1 MKKLKLKVMSAL
13 IIGSAIVGICYPT
26 QIAVAAD
33 GNLTDATVQSY
44 EDQIADIQ
52 RKKDQALNALT
63 NIQNDKTS
71 TWNTITELDKVIEY
85 NNQMK
90 GLAEGQIDELNKSI
104 NQKTA
109 DIEDKEN
116 RIEKQE
122 NAFLERMADV
132 YMDDNSDYLEII
144 LGSESLLDFLTKLD
158 YVNAIFDFD
167 AEVITDLTATK
178 EALEADKSALDE
190 QMATQ
195 QLRVADFENAIQE
208 NQAAYDDKLNYMSSL
223 EANEA
228 DWIETYNYNKQLE
241 EELNAEL
248 ENYLAELQRKSQ
260 SVYIGGDVGWP
271 LDANAS
277 YYISSEQGWRDLY
290 GVQDYHLGI
299 DIACTNG
306 TDVFA
311 ANGGTVLK
319 SEMHWSYGNYVLIDH
334 GGGISTLYAHMSD
347 RLVSAGDTV
356 SAGQIIGH
364 VGLTGNTFGYHLHFE
379 VRENGT
385 VVNPRNYLTF
395 P

>member
-13 IIGSAIVGICYPT
+13 IIGSAVVGICYPT

-122 NAFLERMADV
+122 NAFLKRMADV
-132 YMDDNSDYLEII
+132 YMDDNSDYIEII

-167 AEVITDLTATK
+167 AEVITDLTDTK

-228 DWIETYNYNKQLE
+228 DWIETYNYNRQLE

-260 SVYIGGDVGWP
+260 SVYIGGEIGWP

-290 GVQDYHLGI
+290 GVQDYHLGL
-299 DIACTNG
+299 DIACANG

-311 ANGGTVLK
+311 ANSGTVLK
-319 SEMHWSYGNYVLIDH
+319 SENHWSYGNYVLIDH

>member
-13 IIGSAIVGICYPT
+13 ILGSAIVGICYPT

-132 YMDDNSDYLEII
+132 YMDDNSDYIEII

-228 DWIETYNYNKQLE
+228 DWIETYNYNRQLE

-260 SVYIGGDVGWP
+260 SVYIGGEIGWP

-290 GVQDYHLGI
+290 GVQDYHLGL
-299 DIACTNG
+299 DIACANG

-311 ANGGTVLK
+311 ANSGTVLK
-319 SEMHWSYGNYVLIDH
+319 SENHWSYGNYVLI
-334 GGGISTLYAHMSD
+334 GGISTLYAHMSD

>member
-132 YMDDNSDYLEII
+132 YMDDNSDYIEII

-167 AEVITDLTATK
+167 AEVITDLIATK

-228 DWIETYNYNKQLE
+228 DWIETYNYNRQ
-241 EELNAEL
+241 
-248 ENYLAELQRKSQ
+248 
-260 SVYIGGDVGWP
+260 P
-271 LDANAS
+271 
-277 YYISSEQGWRDLY
+277 
-290 GVQDYHLGI
+290 
-299 DIACTNG
+299 
-306 TDVFA
+306 
-311 ANGGTVLK
+311 
-319 SEMHWSYGNYVLIDH
+319 
-334 GGGISTLYAHMSD
+334 
-347 RLVSAGDTV
+347 
-356 SAGQIIGH
+356 
-364 VGLTGNTFGYHLHFE
+364 
-379 VRENGT
+379 
-385 VVNPRNYLTF
+385 
-395 P
+395 

>member
-1 MKKLKLKVMSAL
+1 MKKFKLKIMSAI

-26 QIAVAAD
+26 QITVAAD
-33 GNLTDATVQSY
+33 GELTDATVQSY

-52 RKKDQALNALT
+52 RKKDQALDELAS
-63 NIQNDKTS
+63 IQTDKS
-71 TWNTITELDKVIEY
+71 NTWSTITELDKVIEY

-90 GLAEGQIDELNKSI
+90 TLAEGQMDELDKSI
-104 NQKTA
+104 SQKNA

-116 RIEKQE
+116 KIEKQE
-122 NAFLERMADV
+122 NAFLQRMVDV
-132 YMDDNSDYLEII
+132 YMDENSDYIEIL
-144 LGSESLLDFLTKLD
+144 LGSESLIDFLTKLD
-158 YVNAIFDFD
+158 YVNAVFDYD
-167 AEVITDLTATK
+167 ADVITELKANK
-178 EALEADKSALDE
+178 EALEADKVALDDQLE
-190 QMATQ
+190 IQ
-195 QLRVADFENAIQE
+195 QLRVADYENAIQE
-208 NQAAYDDKLNYMSSL
+208 NQAAYEDKLNYMSNL
-223 EANEA
+223 EENEA
-228 DWIETYNYNKQLE
+228 DWIETYNYNKELE
-241 EELNAEL
+241 EQLNSEL
-248 ENYLAELQRKSQ
+248 ENYLAELQKKSQ

-277 YYISSEQGWRDLY
+277 YYVSSEQGWRDLY

-299 DIACTNG
+299 DLACANG

-385 VVNPRNYLTF
+385 VVNPRNYLVF

>member
-13 IIGSAIVGICYPT
+13 IIGSAVVGICYPT

-132 YMDDNSDYLEII
+132 YMDDNSDYIEII

-167 AEVITDLTATK
+167 AEVITDLTDTK

-195 QLRVADFENAIQE
+195 QLRVADFENAIKE
-208 NQAAYDDKLNYMSSL
+208 NQAAYDDKLNYMSNL

-228 DWIETYNYNKQLE
+228 DWVATYNYNRQLE

-271 LDANAS
+271 LDASAS

-290 GVQDYHLGI
+290 GVQDYHLGL
-299 DIACTNG
+299 DIACANG

-319 SEMHWSYGNYVLIDH
+319 SEKHWSYGNYVLIDH

-347 RLVSAGDTV
+347 RQVSAGDTV

>member
-1 MKKLKLKVMSAL
+1 MKKFKLKIMSAI

-26 QIAVAAD
+26 QITVAAD
-33 GNLTDATVQSY
+33 GELTDATVQSY

-52 RKKDQALNALT
+52 RKKDQALDELAS
-63 NIQNDKTS
+63 IQTDKS
-71 TWNTITELDKVIEY
+71 NTWSTITELDKVIEY

-90 GLAEGQIDELNKSI
+90 TLAEGQMDELDKSI
-104 NQKTA
+104 SQKNA

-116 RIEKQE
+116 KIEKQE
-122 NAFLERMADV
+122 NAFLQRMVDV
-132 YMDDNSDYLEII
+132 YMDENSDYIEIL
-144 LGSESLLDFLTKLD
+144 LGSESLIDFLTKLD
-158 YVNAIFDFD
+158 YVNAVFDYD
-167 AEVITDLTATK
+167 ADVITELKVNK
-178 EALEADKSALDE
+178 EALEADKVALDDQLE
-190 QMATQ
+190 IQ
-195 QLRVADFENAIQE
+195 QLRVADYENAIQE
-208 NQAAYDDKLNYMSSL
+208 NQAAYEDKLNYMSNL
-223 EANEA
+223 EENEA
-228 DWIETYNYNKQLE
+228 DWIETYNYNKELE
-241 EELNAEL
+241 EQLNSEL
-248 ENYLAELQRKSQ
+248 ENYLAELQKKSQ

-277 YYISSEQGWRDLY
+277 YYVSSEQGWRDLY

-299 DIACTNG
+299 DLACANG

-385 VVNPRNYLTF
+385 VVNPRNYLVF

>member
-13 IIGSAIVGICYPT
+13 IIGSAVVGICYPT

-52 RKKDQALNALT
+52 RKKEQALNALT

-122 NAFLERMADV
+122 NAFLKRMADV
-132 YMDDNSDYLEII
+132 YMDDNSDYIEII

-290 GVQDYHLGI
+290 CVQDYHLGL
-299 DIACTNG
+299 DIACANG

>member
-33 GNLTDATVQSY
+33 GELTDATVQSY

-52 RKKDQALNALT
+52 RKKDQALDALT
-63 NIQNDKTS
+63 DIQNDKTS

-90 GLAEGQIDELNKSI
+90 DLAEGQIDELNKSI

-132 YMDDNSDYLEII
+132 YMDENSDYIEII

-158 YVNAIFDFD
+158 YVNAIFDYD
-167 AEVITDLTATK
+167 AEVITDLTETK

-260 SVYIGGDVGWP
+260 SVYIGGDIGWP

-277 YYISSEQGWRDLY
+277 YYVSSEQGWRDLY

-299 DIACTNG
+299 DLACANG

-311 ANGGTVLK
+311 ANSGTVLK

-347 RLVSAGDTV
+347 RQVSAGDTV

>member
-1 MKKLKLKVMSAL
+1 MKKFKLKIMSAI

-26 QIAVAAD
+26 QITVAAD
-33 GNLTDATVQSY
+33 GELTDATVQSY

-52 RKKDQALNALT
+52 RKKDQVLDELAS
-63 NIQNDKTS
+63 IQTDKS
-71 TWNTITELDKVIEY
+71 NTWSTITELDKVIEY

-90 GLAEGQIDELNKSI
+90 TLAEGQMDELDKSI
-104 NQKTA
+104 SQKNA

-116 RIEKQE
+116 KIEKQE
-122 NAFLERMADV
+122 NAFLQRMVDV
-132 YMDDNSDYLEII
+132 YMDENSDYIEIL
-144 LGSESLLDFLTKLD
+144 LGSESLIDFLTKLD
-158 YVNAIFDFD
+158 YVNAVFDYD
-167 AEVITDLTATK
+167 ADVITELKANK
-178 EALEADKSALDE
+178 EALEADKVALDDQLE
-190 QMATQ
+190 IQ
-195 QLRVADFENAIQE
+195 QLRVADYENAIQE
-208 NQAAYDDKLNYMSSL
+208 NQAAYEDKLNYMSNL
-223 EANEA
+223 EENEA
-228 DWIETYNYNKQLE
+228 DWIETYNYNKELE
-241 EELNAEL
+241 EQLNSEL
-248 ENYLAELQRKSQ
+248 ENYLAELQKKSQ

-277 YYISSEQGWRDLY
+277 YYVSSEQGWRDLY

-299 DIACTNG
+299 DLACANG

-385 VVNPRNYLTF
+385 VVNPRNYLVF

>member
-1 MKKLKLKVMSAL
+1 MKKFKLKIMSAI

-26 QIAVAAD
+26 QITVAAD
-33 GNLTDATVQSY
+33 GELTDATVQSY

-52 RKKDQALNALT
+52 RKKDQALDELAS
-63 NIQNDKTS
+63 IQTDKS
-71 TWNTITELDKVIEY
+71 NTWSTITELDKVIEY

-90 GLAEGQIDELNKSI
+90 TLAEGQMDELDKSI
-104 NQKTA
+104 SQKNA

-116 RIEKQE
+116 KIEKQE
-122 NAFLERMADV
+122 NAFLQRMVDV
-132 YMDDNSDYLEII
+132 YMDENSDYIEIL
-144 LGSESLLDFLTKLD
+144 LGSESLIDFLTKLD
-158 YVNAIFDFD
+158 YVNAVFDYD
-167 AEVITDLTATK
+167 ADVITELKANK
-178 EALEADKSALDE
+178 EALEADKVALDDQLE
-190 QMATQ
+190 IQ
-195 QLRVADFENAIQE
+195 QLRVADYENAIQE
-208 NQAAYDDKLNYMSSL
+208 NQAAYEDKLNYMTNL
-223 EANEA
+223 EENEA
-228 DWIETYNYNKQLE
+228 DWIETYNYNKELE
-241 EELNAEL
+241 EQLNSEL
-248 ENYLAELQRKSQ
+248 ENYLAELQKKSQ

-277 YYISSEQGWRDLY
+277 YYVSSEQGWRDLY

-299 DIACTNG
+299 DLACANG

-385 VVNPRNYLTF
+385 VVNPRNYLVF

>member
-13 IIGSAIVGICYPT
+13 IIGSAVVGICYPT

-52 RKKDQALNALT
+52 RKKEQALNALT

-132 YMDDNSDYLEII
+132 YMDDNSDYIEII

-290 GVQDYHLGI
+290 GVQDYHLGL
-299 DIACTNG
+299 DIACANG

-347 RLVSAGDTV
+347 RQVSAGDTV

>member
-1 MKKLKLKVMSAL
+1 MSAIL
-13 IIGSAIVGICYPT
+13 IGSAVVAICYPM

-33 GNLTDATVQSY
+33 GELTDATVQSY

-52 RKKDQALNALT
+52 RKKDQALDELAS
-63 NIQNDKTS
+63 IQTDKS
-71 TWNTITELDKVIEY
+71 NTWNTITELDKVIEY

-90 GLAEGQIDELNKSI
+90 TLAEGQMDELDKSI
-104 NQKTA
+104 TQKTA
-109 DIEDKEN
+109 DIEDKET
-116 RIEKQE
+116 RIENQE
-122 NAFLERMADV
+122 EAFLERMVDV
-132 YMDDNSDYLEII
+132 YMDENSDYIEIL
-144 LGSESLLDFLTKLD
+144 LGSESLVDFLTKLD
-158 YVNAIFDFD
+158 YVNAVFDFD
-167 AEVITDLTATK
+167 ADVITELKATK
-178 EALEADKSALDE
+178 EALEADKATLDDQLE
-190 QMATQ
+190 IQ
-195 QLRVADFENAIQE
+195 QLRVADYENAIQE
-208 NQAAYDDKLNYMSSL
+208 NQAAYEDKLDYMSNL
-223 EANEA
+223 EDNEA
-228 DWIETYNYNKQLE
+228 DWMETYNYNKQLE
-241 EELNAEL
+241 EQLNSEL
-248 ENYLAELQRKSQ
+248 ENYLAELQKKSQ

-277 YYISSEQGWRDLY
+277 YYVSSEQGWRDLY

-299 DIACTNG
+299 DLACANG

-379 VRENGT
+379 VRENGS
-385 VVNPRNYLTF
+385 VVNPRNYLVF